1 MKLLMNTF
9 DQLEETPEILVCF
22 VATAFVNLWCV
33 EARQMEEKN
42 SIVETSYTPVQYVFR
57 EMITEELEKRTVGR
71 IFYFGTEE
79 LISCLDGTITV
90 LKEINGQGLFI
101 ELDSGKE
108 IRIDR
113 IITLFGKPGPAY
125 DEYDAYSNV
134 CLSCT
139 GGYEI

>member
-1 MKLLMNTF
+1 
-9 DQLEETPEILVCF
+9 
-22 VATAFVNLWCV
+22 
-33 EARQMEEKN
+33 MEEQH
-42 SIVETSYTPVQYVFR
+42 SIAQTSYTPVQYVFR
-57 EMITEELEKRTVGR
+57 EIIAEEIEKATSGR

-79 LISCLDGTITV
+79 LISSLDGTIKSLT
-90 LKEINGQGLFI
+90 EINGKGLFI
-101 ELDSGKE
+101 ELISGQE

-139 GGYEI
+139 AGYPL